1 MLGKLEKVD
10 LRTVWKNEAQ
20 NFTKWLAKTENISLL
35 SDEIGIDIEPVQIE
49 AQVGKFNVDILA
61 QIENTDK
68 TVIIENQL
76 ETTNHDH
83 LGKLITYASGHDAEI
98 IIWIVREVREEHRQA
113 IDWLNEHTDDKVNFF
128 AVKLELWQIDDSP
141 PAAKFQ
147 VISRPNDWAKA
158 IKKAI
163 IQPNM
168 TDTKIMQLEFWTKF
182 REYAQNNNAKWRLRK
197 PSAQHWYDI
206 SYGSSQS
213 HISLSM
219 DTRKNSLSCE
229 IYIPDSKELFQGL
242 SREKDSIEDEL
253 GEKLEWM
260 ELPKRKACRIKLA
273 TSGDLSAS
281 DNWEEHFEWLK
292 EQAEK
297 FQHVFSQ
304 YVQKTKGK

>member
-20 NFTKWLAKTENISLL
+20 NFTKWLAKPENISLL
-35 SDEIGIDIEPVQIE
+35 SDEIGIDIEPLQTE

-98 IIWIVREVREEHRQA
+98 IIWIVKEVRDEHRQA
-113 IDWLNEHTDDKVNFF
+113 IDWLNEHTDDKANFF
-128 AVKLELWQIDDSP
+128 AVKLELWQIGDSP

-158 IKKAI
+158 IKKAKT
-163 IQPNM
+163 QPNM
-168 TDTKIMQLEFWTKF
+168 TDTKIMQLEFWSQF
-182 REYAQNNNAKWRLRK
+182 REYIQNNGAKLRLRK
-197 PSAQHWYDI
+197 PSAQHWYDV

-219 DTRKNSLSCE
+219 DTRKSSISCE
-229 IYIPDSKELFQGL
+229 IYIPDSKGLFKQLFEHKTDIEKELDK
-242 SREKDSIEDEL
+242 E
-253 GEKLEWM
+253 LEWM
-260 ELPKRKACRIKLA
+260 ELPKRKACRIKLSK
-273 TSGDLSAS
+273 SGDLSAN
-281 DNWEEHFEWLK
+281 DNWENHFEWLK
-292 EQAEK
+292 DQAEK

-304 YVQKTKGK
+304 YVQKTTDK